1 MKRAWLVALAWLA
14 LVLFVWA
21 IVRSGRERP
30 VVATWPDEPVQPW
43 DARTVTLARPIW
55 GYGGGL
61 N

>member
-1 MKRAWLVALAWLA
+1 MKMWLGA
-14 LVLFVWA
+14 VLCLVWA
-21 IVRSGRERP
+21 VLTVWAYLHRERP

-43 DARTVTLARPIW
+43 DARTVTLARPVW

>member
-1 MKRAWLVALAWLA
+1 MTRILAALAT
-14 LVLFVWA
+14 LVVLIA
-21 IVRSGRERP
+21 YARRERP

-43 DARTVTLARPIW
+43 DARTVTLARPVW

>member
-1 MKRAWLVALAWLA
+1 MWLGA
-14 LVLFVWA
+14 VLCLVWA
-21 IVRSGRERP
+21 VLTVWAYLHRERP

-43 DARTVTLARPIW
+43 DARTVTLARPVW